1 VKSIEITRAIRSTKV
16 NDLKIKRKQP
26 IGLLDGDLVAAGTDN
41 IGVAHQVLDKLDL
54 DKAEIVTIY
63 YGDDVESAEAEEIGA
78 SIREQHPQLQ
88 IEVIRGGQPH
98 YSYIISVE

>member
-1 VKSIEITRAIRSTKV
+1 MIA
-16 NDLKIKRKQP
+16 N
-26 IGLLDGDLVAAGTDN
+26 LDVIN
-41 IGVAHQVLDKLDL
+41 QVLAKLDL
-54 DKAEIVTIY
+54 DKAEVVTIY
-63 YGDDVESAEAEEIGA
+63 YGADAESAEAEQISA